1 MAIRQ
6 LVRDAFKCNELVHQF
21 TVIDVQDGL
30 LATGTEKE
38 VNNNKQYTD
47 MYIAAE
53 AQNRLDLTHKKIS
66 RLSDDTDNDVT
77 YKIELEFL
85 EKEKDQLISFLKNW
99 GPKNVV

>member
-21 TVIDVQDGL
+21 TVIDVEDGL
-30 LATGTEKE
+30 LATGSEKE
-38 VNNNKQYTD
+38 VNNNTQYTD

-53 AQNRLDLTHKKIS
+53 AQNRLDLTLKKIS
-66 RLSDDTDNDVT
+66 HLSDDTDNDAT

-99 GPKNVV
+99 GTKNVV